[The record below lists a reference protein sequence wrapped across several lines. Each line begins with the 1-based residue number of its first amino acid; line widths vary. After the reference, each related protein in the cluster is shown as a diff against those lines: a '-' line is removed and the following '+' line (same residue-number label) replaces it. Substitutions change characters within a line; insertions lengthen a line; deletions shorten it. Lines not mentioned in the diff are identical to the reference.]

1 MGSEMCIR
9 DRHGDDPEWE
19 AIPESEELSSQYL
32 FFYEMSLPMGLD
44 LNSSIS
50 QDRSSTKISANL
62 DDMGGK
68 EFLKFDKKVRAHIQ
82 ENNLTEIISPAAGF
96 RVVFS
101 HISMVIINSLLF
113 GVFLGLLL
121 ITLLLGLFFRSIPFG
136 VLSAFPNVLPIAS
149 AFGIWALYDGQVGF
163 MVAAGMGSTLGII
176 VDFTVHLLS
185 KYDLA
190 RREMGQSPEE
200 AVVFAFESVG
210 FALIVM
216 TIVISLGF
224 LVLNLVNFMPLHDF
238 ARFST
243 ISFIMA
249 LIIDFLLFPNLLV
262 KFDKR
267 KFNY

>member
-1 MGSEMCIR
+1 
-9 DRHGDDPEWE
+9 
-19 AIPESEELSSQYL
+19 
-32 FFYEMSLPMGLD
+32 
-44 LNSSIS
+44 
-50 QDRSSTKISANL
+50 
-62 DDMGGK
+62 
-68 EFLKFDKKVRAHIQ
+68 
-82 ENNLTEIISPAAGF
+82 
-96 RVVFS
+96 
-101 HISMVIINSLLF
+101 MVIVNSLLF
-113 GVFLGLLL
+113 GVFFGLLL
-121 ITLLLGLFFRSIPFG
+121 ITILLGLFFRSIPFG
-136 VLSAFPNVLPIAS
+136 VLSAFPNVLPIGA

-163 MVAAGMGSTLGII
+163 MVAVGMGSTLGII

-243 ISFIMA
+243 MSFVMA

-262 KFDKR
+262 RFDKR
-267 KFNY
+267 KF

>member
-1 MGSEMCIR
+1 
-9 DRHGDDPEWE
+9 
-19 AIPESEELSSQYL
+19 
-32 FFYEMSLPMGLD
+32 
-44 LNSSIS
+44 
-50 QDRSSTKISANL
+50 
-62 DDMGGK
+62 
-68 EFLKFDKKVRAHIQ
+68 
-82 ENNLTEIISPAAGF
+82 
-96 RVVFS
+96 
-101 HISMVIINSLLF
+101 
-113 GVFLGLLL
+113 
-121 ITLLLGLFFRSIPFG
+121 
-136 VLSAFPNVLPIAS
+136 
-149 AFGIWALYDGQVGF
+149 
-163 MVAAGMGSTLGII
+163 MVAVGMGSTLGII

-216 TIVISLGF
+216 TIVVSLGF

-243 ISFIMA
+243 ISFVMA

-267 KFNY
+267 QF